1 MIYDIF
7 SLLAVQLGNYVN
19 KARTSGCMYT
29 PKDRRKTDGDM
40 HNITNVDLLNF
51 IHIST
56 ISAVVFL
63 HFQLAIKQEFFSFH
77 LDYIF
82 MFMCSSKKQ
91 RTHAIDYPWRV
102 RLYFFVHS
110 SSRRSCSLRANGKD
124 MFELKQWWK
133 LKCVL

>member
-7 SLLAVQLGNYVN
+7 SLLALQLGNYVN
-19 KARTSGCMYT
+19 KARRSGCMYT
-29 PKDRRKTDGDM
+29 PKERRKTDRDM

-82 MFMCSSKKQ
+82 MFMCSGKKQ
-91 RTHAIDYPWRV
+91 RTHAIDYPRRV
-102 RLYFFVHS
+102 CLYFFCALIV
-110 SSRRSCSLRANGKD
+110 RRSCSLRANGKD
-124 MFELKQWWK
+124 MFELEQ
-133 LKCVL
+133 